1 MSLTEEQ
8 QKIADEMCEDLEP
21 ITFIQGKAGTGKS
34 YLIKELVDILGI
46 DEILCPTN
54 LAKQVYENDYN
65 VNAKTI
71 HSFFFREF
79 DDIDDGYQNPNEYN
93 QVKDE
98 YFISEIQE
106 KDIIVIDEVSMVR
119 SDLLEMIHK
128 ILSTAMG
135 NDLPFGG
142 IRIILVG
149 DLFQLPPV
157 VESDE
162 TLKYLKNE
170 YGGVYFFDS
179 HVIQENLSL
188 IKFYELNESVRHKD
202 DSDWVEMLDMLRQPP
217 EIKKIIPVLKEIN
230 ARVVPPD
237 EIPEHTLA
245 ITPSNAEANK
255 INKME
260 LDKIQG
266 EEFTSK
272 ANFRIKELDR
282 DEYLEFEYGDKL
294 DDVDASKYYPVEVPS
309 RFDPFL
315 TYKIGARVMFT
326 GSVMGG
332 AKNGDFGTIVDKRID
347 FNPRWGEK
355 VRILVKLDKNNRIVY
370 VSLRDY
376 SATDYKY
383 EMVYDPIKHT
393 LSRNTPYI
401 QRVKQYPF
409 KLGYAF
415 TIHKSQG
422 QSFDNMLLD
431 LKSNIFASG
440 QLYVALSRVRTLE
453 GLYLTRPVAFSDIIV
468 DEKIIQFLEY
478 LKTGESPSI
487 SSQRFLIDYNTSK
500 KTPLNDLL
508 VKFSNTTKINLQEG
522 HVANYTI
529 NRLLYFA
536 YALYQ
541 EDELE
546 MVLIELK
553 KIAQIIFNLFLLSED
568 DLECIER
575 VKTMSEKGID
585 EDDCELVLSNVYDIY
600 KRVQDKPR
608 PIVTDKVH

>member
-1 MSLTEEQ
+1 MSLTAEQ
-8 QKIADEMCEDLEP
+8 QKIADEMCEDLQP

-34 YLIKELVDILGI
+34 YLIKELVNILGI

-54 LAKQVYENDYN
+54 LAKQVYEKDYN
-65 VNAKTI
+65 VSARTI

-79 DDIDDGYQNPNEYN
+79 DDIDEGYQNPNEYDYVRN
-93 QVKDE
+93 ED
-98 YFISEIQE
+98 FISEAHLI
-106 KDIIVIDEVSMVR
+106 DIIVIDEVSMVR

-128 ILSTAMG
+128 ILSTARG

-142 IRIILVG
+142 VKVILVG

-179 HVIQENLSL
+179 HVIQENLSQ

-202 DSDWVEMLDMLRQPP
+202 DSDWVKMLDMLREPP
-217 EIKKIIPVLKEIN
+217 EIKKIIPMLKEIN
-230 ARVVPPD
+230 GRVVPTE
-237 EIPEHTLA
+237 EIPENILA

-255 INKME
+255 INKRE

-272 ANFRIKELDR
+272 ANFRIKELGR
-282 DEYLEFEYGDKL
+282 DEYLEFEYGDEL
-294 DDVDASKYYPVEVPS
+294 QDVDTSKYYPVEVPS

-332 AKNGDFGTIVDKRID
+332 AKNGDFGTIIDKRVD
-347 FNPRWGEK
+347 VDPRWGEK
-355 VRILVKLDKNNRIVY
+355 VRILVRLDKNGRTVY

-383 EMVYDPIKHT
+383 EMVYDPVEHT
-393 LSRNTPYI
+393 LTRNTPYI

-422 QSFDNMLLD
+422 QSFDSMLLD

-440 QLYVALSRVRTLE
+440 QLYVALSRIRTLD

-478 LKTGESPSI
+478 LKTGESTSI
-487 SSQRFLIDYNTSK
+487 SSQRFLIDSRSSK
-500 KTPLNDLL
+500 NTPLNDLL
-508 VKFSNTTKINLQEG
+508 VEFSRLTKYEHISNR
-522 HVANYTI
+522 TI

-541 EDELE
+541 ENEFE
-546 MVLIELK
+546 MLLIEIK
-553 KIAQIIFNLFLLSED
+553 KIAQIIYNLFLLSED

-575 VKTMSEKGID
+575 VKAMSENGVG
-585 EDDCELVLSNVYDIY
+585 EDDCELVLSNVYNIY
-600 KRVQDKPR
+600 KRVYDKPR
-608 PIVTDKVH
+608 PIVTDRVH